1 MSLQRVGA
9 ERYAFGD
16 SMLFAERA
24 NEFIYAAWLI
34 RFGGEAV
41 GKPSVKSAFVAYIRP
56 EARAS

>member
-9 ERYAFGD
+9 ERYALGD

-34 RFGGEAV
+34 RFGGGAA
-41 GKPSVKSAFVAYIRP
+41 GKPSVKSAFMVA
-56 EARAS
+56 